1 MDQNTNSSIRP
12 RVVVIADVQ
21 SNATAL
27 VEKVLKP
34 AGVEAWTESE
44 TSPDPDVLIVDVT
57 QLMGDPL
64 AGLRSRRS
72 TGDDTPAIILAAR
85 FPQSRLRD
93 FFRLGVADILMKPY
107 RPDELIQAI
116 TQMADTRSRERNTQV
131 LARKLESSRENIRQR
146 SEEIRLLSEIGRTV
160 VNLTDLER
168 ILARVT
174 EAAAFMTDA
183 EEANIYIVDPDM
195 GELVLRASKQAGE
208 RNATLQRLRVNDTL
222 VGQVFRT
229 GQAMLR
235 QPSLESGP
243 VKIQTGFLVR
253 SLINVPIRTQQTVT
267 GVLGVYNRLASRPF
281 NEHHLTLLSALAD
294 WAGVSLEHAE
304 LKKQVTA
311 PLPEPSVVAAP
322 EEVVVEKQAIIF
334 PGQIKDA
341 LDRLDQLMNDE
352 DLVLNDAQLATLEG
366 LKLSLMRGMAI
377 VDPTTEI
384 EDVGLVDLPLIVENA
399 MEEWLPTANEFGL
412 ELILGPSLPITPF
425 TGKAQPIQQVVKN
438 LIGSAISRTKE
449 GRVVL
454 NLHRFDVEGGEADG
468 MSPPEHIELKDGLW
482 VGLTVA
488 DSGRGLK
495 EETISALTDEEVDPS
510 AGQEGPGLS
519 MGEIR
524 LISES
529 IGGSIWHDQTPAGTT
544 LIFALPVT

>member
-1 MDQNTNSSIRP
+1 MDQNKNSSIRP

-72 TGDDTPAIILAAR
+72 SGDDTPAIILAAR

-107 RPDELIQAI
+107 RPDELIDAI
-116 TQMADTRSRERNTQV
+116 NLMADTRSRERNTQV
-131 LARKLESSRENIRQR
+131 LARKLETTRENIRQR
-146 SEEIRLLSEIGRTV
+146 SEEIHLLSEIGRTV
-160 VNLTDLER
+160 VNLADLER

-183 EEANIYIVDPDM
+183 EEANIYLVDPVM

-253 SLINVPIRTQQTVT
+253 SLINVPIRSQQMVI

-281 NEHHLTLLSALAD
+281 TEHHLTLLSALAD
-294 WAGVSLEHAE
+294 WAGVALEHAE

-311 PLPEPSVVAAP
+311 PLVEPTP
-322 EEVVVEKQAIIF
+322 EEVVVEKEAIIF
-334 PGQIKDA
+334 PGPIQEAIS
-341 LDRLDQLMNDE
+341 RLDQMMSE
-352 DLVLNDAQLATLEG
+352 EEFDLSDPQLAALQG
-366 LKLSLMRGMAI
+366 LKLALMRGMAI
-377 VDPTTEI
+377 VDAHGQRVRPGI
-384 EDVGLVDLPLIVENA
+384 DP
-399 MEEWLPTANEFGL
+399 W
-412 ELILGPSLPITPF
+412 PIP
-425 TGKAQPIQQVVKN
+425 A
-438 LIGSAISRTKE
+438 
-449 GRVVL
+449 
-454 NLHRFDVEGGEADG
+454 H
-468 MSPPEHIELKDGLW
+468 H
-482 VGLTVA
+482 TVQRK
-488 DSGRGLK
+488 SS
-495 EETISALTDEEVDPS
+495 T
-510 AGQEGPGLS
+510 
-519 MGEIR
+519 
-524 LISES
+524 
-529 IGGSIWHDQTPAGTT
+529 HPAGCQESDRLCHQPHQGRTSRIEPSP
-544 LIFALPVT
+544 LRR

>member
-1 MDQNTNSSIRP
+1 MDQNNISSIRP

-27 VEKVLKP
+27 VDKVLKP
-34 AGVEAWTESE
+34 AGIEAWTESE
-44 TSPDPDVLIVDVT
+44 TAPDPDVLIVDVT

-72 TGDDTPAIILAAR
+72 SGDDTPALILAAR

-107 RPDELIQAI
+107 RPNELIEAI
-116 TQMADTRSRERNTQV
+116 TNMADTRSRERNTQV

-146 SEEIRLLSEIGRTV
+146 GEEIRLLSEIGRTV
-160 VNLTDLER
+160 VNLADLER

-174 EAAAFMTDA
+174 EAASFVTDA
-183 EEANIYIVDPDM
+183 EEANIYLVDPNTT
-195 GELVLRASKQAGE
+195 ELVLRASKQAGE
-208 RNATLQRLRVNDTL
+208 KNATLQRIRVNDTL
-222 VGQVFRT
+222 VGQVYRT

-253 SLINVPIRTQQTVT
+253 SLINVPIRTQQIVI

-281 NEHHLTLLSALAD
+281 TEHHLTLLSALAD
-294 WAGVSLEHAE
+294 WAGVALEHAE
-304 LKKQVTA
+304 LLLQVNEHT
-311 PLPEPSVVAAP
+311 LEPESEGAMT
-322 EEVVVEKQAIIF
+322 EKEAIIF
-334 PGQIKDA
+334 PGPIQDA
-341 LDRLDQLMNDE
+341 LSRLDQLMNDDE
-352 DLVLNDAQLATLEG
+352 LILNDTQLAALEG
-366 LKLSLMRGMAI
+366 LKLNLMRGLAI
-377 VDPTTEI
+377 VAPMERA
-384 EDVGLVDLPLIVENA
+384 ESELGLVDLSTIVEDA
-399 MEEWLPTANEFGL
+399 IDEWRPTANEFGL

-425 TGKAQPIQQVVKN
+425 SGNPQPILQVVKN

-468 MSPPEHIELKDGLW
+468 MSPPEDLDLKDGLW
-482 VGLTVA
+482 VGVTVA
-488 DSGRGLK
+488 DSGKGLS
-495 EETISALTDEEVDPS
+495 EGTINALIDKEVDPS

-529 IGGSIWHDQTPAGTT
+529 IGASIWHDQTPAGTT

>member
-1 MDQNTNSSIRP
+1 MAHNNTSSIRA

-21 SNATAL
+21 SNALAL

-34 AGVEAWTESE
+34 AGIEAWTESE
-44 TSPDPDVLIVDVT
+44 TAPDPDVLVVDVT

-64 AGLRSRRS
+64 AGLRNRRS
-72 TGDDTPAIILAAR
+72 SGDDTPALILAAR

-93 FFRLGVADILMKPY
+93 FFRLGVADILLKPY
-107 RPDELIQAI
+107 RPNELVQAI
-116 TQMADTRSRERNTQV
+116 NNMADTRSRERNTQI

-160 VNLTDLER
+160 VNLADLER

-174 EAAAFMTDA
+174 EAAAFVTDA
-183 EEANIYIVDPDM
+183 EEANVYLVDPDTS
-195 GELVLRASKQAGE
+195 ELVLRASKQAGE
-208 RNATLQRLRVNDTL
+208 RDATLQRIRVNDTL
-222 VGQVFRT
+222 VGQVYRT

-253 SLINVPIRTQQTVT
+253 SLINVPIRTQQMVI

-281 NEHHLTLLSALAD
+281 TEHHLTLLSALAD
-294 WAGVSLEHAE
+294 WAGVALEHAE
-304 LKKQVTA
+304 LLLQVKEPA
-311 PLPEPSVVAAP
+311 PEPVS
-322 EEVVVEKQAIIF
+322 EEVGTEKEAIIF
-334 PGQIKDA
+334 PGPIRDA
-341 LDRLDQLMNDE
+341 LARLDRLINNDE
-352 DLVLNDAQLATLEG
+352 LDLNDPQLAALEG
-366 LKLSLMRGMAI
+366 LKLVLMRGMAI
-377 VDPTTEI
+377 VEPSEEAEEELGI
-384 EDVGLVDLPLIVENA
+384 VDLPTIVA
-399 MEEWLPTANEFGL
+399 DAIEEWKPTANEFGL

-425 TGKAQPIQQVVKN
+425 TGDPQPILQVVKN
-438 LIGSAISRTKE
+438 LIGSAINRTKE

-454 NLHRFDVEGGEADG
+454 NLHRFDVKNGEADG
-468 MSPPEHIELKDGLW
+468 MSPPEDLELKDGLW
-482 VGLTVA
+482 VGITVA
-488 DSGRGLK
+488 DSGKGLSEDTINSITDK
-495 EETISALTDEEVDPS
+495 EIDPS

-529 IGGSIWHDQTPAGTT
+529 IGASLWHNQTPAGTT
-544 LIFALPVT
+544 LIVALPVT

>member
-1 MDQNTNSSIRP
+1 MDQNNISSIRP

-27 VEKVLKP
+27 VDKVLKP
-34 AGVEAWTESE
+34 AGIEAWTESE
-44 TSPDPDVLIVDVT
+44 TAPDPDVLIVDVT

-64 AGLRSRRS
+64 AGLRNRRS
-72 TGDDTPAIILAAR
+72 SGDDTPALILAAR

-93 FFRLGVADILMKPY
+93 FFRLGVADILLKPY
-107 RPDELIQAI
+107 RPNDLVQAI
-116 TQMADTRSRERNTQV
+116 TNMADTRSRERNTQV

-160 VNLTDLER
+160 VNLADLER

-174 EAAAFMTDA
+174 EAAAFVTDA
-183 EEANIYIVDPDM
+183 EEANIYLVEPDTS
-195 GELVLRASKQAGE
+195 ELVLRASKQAGE
-208 RNATLQRLRVNDTL
+208 RNATLQRIRVNDTL

-253 SLINVPIRTQQTVT
+253 SLINVPIRTQQTVI

-281 NEHHLTLLSALAD
+281 TEHHLTLLSALAD
-294 WAGVSLEHAE
+294 WAGVALEHAE
-304 LKKQVTA
+304 LLLQVN
-311 PLPEPSVVAAP
+311 EPTSEPVS
-322 EEVVVEKQAIIF
+322 EEMLTDKEAIIF
-334 PGQIKDA
+334 PGPIRDA
-341 LDRLDQLMNDE
+341 LSRLDQLMNDDE
-352 DLVLNDAQLATLEG
+352 LILNDPQLAALEG
-366 LKLSLMRGMAI
+366 LKLSLMRGLAI
-377 VDPTTEI
+377 VAPI
-384 EDVGLVDLPLIVENA
+384 EGAEEELGTVDLSTIVEDA
-399 MEEWLPTANEFGL
+399 IAEWKPTANEFGL

-425 TGKAQPIQQVVKN
+425 SGNPQPIQQVVKN

-468 MSPPEHIELKDGLW
+468 MSPPEDVDLKDGLW
-482 VGLTVA
+482 VGITVA
-488 DSGRGLK
+488 DSGKGLS
-495 EETISALTDEEVDPS
+495 EDTINALTDKEVNPS
-510 AGQEGPGLS
+510 AGHEGPGLS

-529 IGGSIWHDQTPAGTT
+529 IGASLWHDQTPAGTT

>member
-1 MDQNTNSSIRP
+1 MDQSNSSSTNP

-27 VEKVLKP
+27 VDKVLKP
-34 AGVEAWTESE
+34 AGVNAWTESE
-44 TSPDPDVLIVDVT
+44 DAPDPDVLVVDVT

-64 AGLRSRRS
+64 AGLRSRRGS
-72 TGDDTPAIILAAR
+72 GDDTPALVLAAR

-93 FFRLGVADILMKPY
+93 FFRLGVADVLMKPY
-107 RPDELIQAI
+107 RPNELIDAI
-116 TQMADTRSRERNTQV
+116 TQLTETRSRERNTQT

-146 SEEIRLLSEIGRTV
+146 SEEIRLLSEIGRSV
-160 VNLTDLER
+160 VNLTELDR

-183 EEANIYIVDPDM
+183 EESNIYLTDPETA
-195 GELVLRASKQAGE
+195 ELVLRASKQAGE

-253 SLINVPIRTQQTVT
+253 SLINVPIRTQKLVI

-294 WAGVSLEHAE
+294 WAGVALEHAE
-304 LKKQVTA
+304 LRQQIKEPA
-311 PLPEPSVVAAP
+311 PAPQP
-322 EEVVVEKQAIIF
+322 EEAVVKKEAIIF
-334 PGQIKDA
+334 PNSIREA
-341 LDRLDQLMNDE
+341 MSRLDHMMNDE
-352 DLVLNDAQLATLEG
+352 DLVLSDAQLAALEG
-366 LKLSLMRGMAI
+366 LKLSLMRGMALVEPTDH
-377 VDPTTEI
+377 VDEH
-384 EDVGLVDLPLIVENA
+384 VLVDLPVIVKDA
-399 MEEWLPTANEFGL
+399 IEEWKHTANEFGL
-412 ELILGPSLPITPF
+412 ELVLGPSLPITPF
-425 TGKAQPIQQVVKN
+425 NANPQPIQQVVKN

-454 NLHRFDVEGGEADG
+454 NLHRFEVEDGEADG
-468 MSPPEHIELKDGLW
+468 LSPPEHLELKDGLW

-488 DSGRGLK
+488 DSGKGLSK
-495 EETISALTDEEVDPS
+495 GAIEALSDEHVDPT
-510 AGQEGPGLS
+510 AGKEGPGLS

-529 IGGSIWHDQTPAGTT
+529 IGALLWYDQTPAGTT
-544 LIFALPVT
+544 LIFAIPIT

>member
-1 MDQNTNSSIRP
+1 MDQNNISSIRP

-27 VEKVLKP
+27 VDKVLKP
-34 AGVEAWTESE
+34 AGIEAWTESE
-44 TSPDPDVLIVDVT
+44 TAPDPDVLIVDVT

-72 TGDDTPAIILAAR
+72 SGDDTPALILAAR

-107 RPDELIQAI
+107 RPNELIEAI
-116 TQMADTRSRERNTQV
+116 TNMADTRSRERNTQV

-146 SEEIRLLSEIGRTV
+146 GEEIRLLSEIGRTV
-160 VNLTDLER
+160 VNLADLER

-174 EAAAFMTDA
+174 EAASFVTDA
-183 EEANIYIVDPDM
+183 EEANIYLVDPNTT
-195 GELVLRASKQAGE
+195 ELVLRASKQAGE
-208 RNATLQRLRVNDTL
+208 KNATLQRIRVNDTL
-222 VGQVFRT
+222 VGQVYRT

-253 SLINVPIRTQQTVT
+253 SLINVPIRTQQIVI

-281 NEHHLTLLSALAD
+281 TEHHLTLLSALAD
-294 WAGVSLEHAE
+294 WAGVALEHAE
-304 LKKQVTA
+304 LLLQVNEHT
-311 PLPEPSVVAAP
+311 LEPESEVAMT
-322 EEVVVEKQAIIF
+322 EKEAIIF
-334 PGQIKDA
+334 PGPIQDA
-341 LDRLDQLMNDE
+341 LSRLDQLMNDDE
-352 DLVLNDAQLATLEG
+352 LILNDTQLAALEG
-366 LKLSLMRGMAI
+366 LKLNLMRGLAI
-377 VDPTTEI
+377 VAPMEGA
-384 EDVGLVDLPLIVENA
+384 ESELGLVDLSTIVEDA
-399 MEEWLPTANEFGL
+399 IDEWRPTANEFGL

-425 TGKAQPIQQVVKN
+425 SGNPQPILQVVKN

-468 MSPPEHIELKDGLW
+468 MSPPEDLDLKDGLW
-482 VGLTVA
+482 VGVTVA
-488 DSGRGLK
+488 DSGKGLS
-495 EETISALTDEEVDPS
+495 EGTINALIDKEVDPS

-529 IGGSIWHDQTPAGTT
+529 IGASIWHDQTPAGTT

>member
-1 MDQNTNSSIRP
+1 MDQNNTSSIRP

-27 VEKVLKP
+27 VDKILKP
-34 AGVEAWTESE
+34 AGIEAWTESE
-44 TSPDPDVLIVDVT
+44 TAPDPDVLVVDVT

-72 TGDDTPAIILAAR
+72 SGDDTPALILAAR

-107 RPDELIQAI
+107 RPNELIQTI
-116 TQMADTRSRERNTQV
+116 TNMADTRSRERNTQV

-160 VNLTDLER
+160 VNLADLER

-174 EAAAFMTDA
+174 EAAAFVTDA
-183 EEANIYIVDPDM
+183 EEANIYLVDPDTS
-195 GELVLRASKQAGE
+195 ELVLRASKQAGE
-208 RNATLQRLRVNDTL
+208 RNATLQRIRVNDTL

-229 GQAMLR
+229 GQSMLR

-253 SLINVPIRTQQTVT
+253 SLINVPIRTQQIVI

-281 NEHHLTLLSALAD
+281 TEHHLTLLSALAD
-294 WAGVSLEHAE
+294 WAGVALEHAE
-304 LKKQVTA
+304 LMLQVN
-311 PLPEPSVVAAP
+311 EPTSEPVS
-322 EEVVVEKQAIIF
+322 EKEMTEKEAILF
-334 PGQIKDA
+334 PSPIRDA
-341 LDRLDQLMNDE
+341 LSRLDQLMNDE
-352 DLVLNDAQLATLEG
+352 ELILNDPQLAALEG
-366 LKLSLMRGMAI
+366 LKLSLMRGLAI
-377 VDPTTEI
+377 VAPMEGAEEELGI
-384 EDVGLVDLPLIVENA
+384 VDLTTIVEDA
-399 MEEWLPTANEFGL
+399 IDEWKPTANEFGL

-425 TGKAQPIQQVVKN
+425 SGNPQPILQVVKN

-468 MSPPEHIELKDGLW
+468 MSPPEGLDLKDGLW
-482 VGLTVA
+482 MGITVA
-488 DSGRGLK
+488 DSGKGLS
-495 EETISALTDEEVDPS
+495 EDTINALTNKEVDPS

-529 IGGSIWHDQTPAGTT
+529 IGASIWHDQTPAGTT

>member
-1 MDQNTNSSIRP
+1 MDQNNISSIRP

-27 VEKVLKP
+27 VDKVLKP
-34 AGVEAWTESE
+34 AGIEAWTESE
-44 TSPDPDVLIVDVT
+44 TAPDPDVLIVDVT

-72 TGDDTPAIILAAR
+72 SGDDTPALILAAR

-107 RPDELIQAI
+107 RPNELIEAI
-116 TQMADTRSRERNTQV
+116 TNMADTRSRERNTQV

-146 SEEIRLLSEIGRTV
+146 GEEIRLLSEIGRTV
-160 VNLTDLER
+160 VNLADLER

-174 EAAAFMTDA
+174 EAASFVTDA
-183 EEANIYIVDPDM
+183 EEANIYLVDPNTT
-195 GELVLRASKQAGE
+195 ELVLRASKQAGE
-208 RNATLQRLRVNDTL
+208 KNATLQRIRVNDTL
-222 VGQVFRT
+222 VGQVYRT

-253 SLINVPIRTQQTVT
+253 SLINVPIRTQQIVI

-281 NEHHLTLLSALAD
+281 TEHHLTLLSALAD
-294 WAGVSLEHAE
+294 WAGVALEHAE
-304 LKKQVTA
+304 LLLQVNEPT
-311 PLPEPSVVAAP
+311 LEPESEGAMT
-322 EEVVVEKQAIIF
+322 EKEAIIF
-334 PGQIKDA
+334 PGPIQDA
-341 LDRLDQLMNDE
+341 LSRLDQLMNDDE
-352 DLVLNDAQLATLEG
+352 LILNDTQLAALEG
-366 LKLSLMRGMAI
+366 LKLNLMRGLAI
-377 VDPTTEI
+377 VAPMEGA
-384 EDVGLVDLPLIVENA
+384 ESELGLVDLSTIVEDA
-399 MEEWLPTANEFGL
+399 IDEWRPTANEFGL

-425 TGKAQPIQQVVKN
+425 SGNPQPILQVVKN

-468 MSPPEHIELKDGLW
+468 MSPPEDLDLKDGLW
-482 VGLTVA
+482 VGVTVA
-488 DSGRGLK
+488 DSGKGLS
-495 EETISALTDEEVDPS
+495 EGTINALIDKEVDPS

-529 IGGSIWHDQTPAGTT
+529 IGASIWHDQTPAGTT